1 MIYFAFSLW
10 VIYHSVVSGI
20 LGKFDL
26 SSHLYD
32 VSFCIVIRFSTH
44 GAWLNFQLLL
54 VLRMLILLHLSI
66 QISRPEDW
74 DKVPDPKKYFVQF
87 FGTKEM

>member
-1 MIYFAFSLW
+1 MIYFAFSLQ
-10 VIYHSVVSGI
+10 VIYPSVVSI

-26 SSHLYD
+26 LLLLYD
-32 VSFCIVIRFSTH
+32 VYFCIVIRFSTY

-54 VLRMLILLHLSI
+54 VLRMLILVHLSI

-74 DKVPDPKKYFVQF
+74 EKVPDPKKYFVQF